1 MKYALD
7 PRLLPPGGVPVQCTR
22 CSHVFIAGTP
32 EPAPRPAAKPAPKP
46 APARPPSAMNSTLL
60 YGANNTS
67 PDAGGA
73 PIPTGTQVFGVAPQT
88 SQVPSIAPVAAP
100 KAPPA
105 PARPSAVALKTQ
117 TFGAVPQPTP
127 AVAKAAPP
135 AAGRPPVGAAPAPQ
149 RAGKPPAGAAPAP
162 QTTQVFGAVPQPAGK
177 PPAGAAPAPQTT
189 QVFGAVPQPAPA
201 PKPQGRAPVAGP
213 PPSAAGPRPAPQA
226 AKPAGT
232 PPQPMAAAKPPVM
245 TDVPWGP
252 EPTAASP
259 FTVSASPLM
268 GLPRAALRTE
278 PPDEPLAQALSQ
290 PPGLLPRHAAAD
302 RPPPE
307 PEPLLSEPS
316 IGVAT
321 TTPIEL
327 PDEILNQLN
336 RPLSELMAE
345 EEPPSQEPPSRAP
358 PFQDAPT
365 PALSKPLELPPELI
379 ENAGRP
385 ARDDTQDK
393 LKAKRLKRRA
403 LLIGGGVLAIGLTAV
418 LSSPSWRAK
427 PDVLSPAA
435 QEAREK
441 AVALLRRDDATS
453 QEEALTQLKI
463 LSAEHP
469 QNVELLAE
477 MGIALALHMDD
488 IQVRVKTFQAMEK
501 RLRARINRLTTTQT
515 PADWRSR
522 VNTMNEELAVIQ
534 RRVVPLDE
542 RSKILSKDAVQAL
555 KKLDSIPRE
564 EPPRDALARLRA
576 RALMNGAMG
585 GVDAPA
591 LAVKLAQ
598 AEQRDGS
605 ALAMAEFALH
615 ETPPSRTQVQQASSA
630 MERMMESNGTYLRPY
645 VLGARLALLREQ
657 PAAAQGLLETVITL
671 NPKHELAQQLLD
683 YARVLEEPDPEPLP
697 EPLPQ
702 PKRQLPPGAP
712 DVPEGSSGP

>member
-46 APARPPSAMNSTLL
+46 APARPPSAVNSTLL
-60 YGANNTS
+60 YGANNS
-67 PDAGGA
+67 NHPNPDTGGA
-73 PIPTGTQVFGVAPQT
+73 PIPTGTQVFGMAPQT
-88 SQVPSIAPVAAP
+88 PQVPSIAPVAAP

-105 PARPSAVALKTQ
+105 AARPSAVALKTQ

-135 AAGRPPVGAAPAPQ
+135 AAGRPPAGAAPPPTGKPPMGAPPPQ
-149 RAGKPPAGAAPAP
+149 TAGKPPVGAPPP
-162 QTTQVFGAVPQPAGK
+162 QTTQVFGAVPP
-177 PPAGAAPAPQTT
+177 
-189 QVFGAVPQPAPA
+189 PAPA
-201 PKPQGRAPVAGP
+201 PKPQGRVPPVAGTS
-213 PPSAAGPRPAPQA
+213 PSVPGARPT
-226 AKPAGT
+226 PARPSGT
-232 PPQPMAAAKPPVM
+232 PPQPMAAAKPPVK
-245 TDVPWGP
+245 TEDVPWGP
-252 EPTAASP
+252 EPVGTSP
-259 FTVSASPLM
+259 FTVTASPLM
-268 GLPRAALRTE
+268 GLPQGALRTE
-278 PPDEPLAQALSQ
+278 PLDEPSAQVFSQ
-290 PPGLLPRHAAAD
+290 PPGLLPRHAAPE
-302 RPPPE
+302 RIPPE
-307 PEPLLSEPS
+307 PEPLLPEPS
-316 IGVAT
+316 IGVAA

-345 EEPPSQEPPSRAP
+345 EEPLPREPLPREPPL
-358 PFQDAPT
+358 QGGPT

-379 ENAGRP
+379 ENAGKP

-403 LLIGGGVLAIGLTAV
+403 LLIGGGVLVIGLTAV
-418 LSSPSWRAK
+418 LSSPSFRAK
-427 PDVLSPAA
+427 SDVLPPAT

-477 MGIALALHMDD
+477 VGIALALHLDD
-488 IQVRVKTFQAMEK
+488 TQVRVKTFQAMEK
-501 RLRARINRLTTTQT
+501 RLRARINRLTVSQT

-534 RRVVPLDE
+534 QRVVPLDE
-542 RSKILSKDAVQAL
+542 RSKDLSKDAVQAI

-564 EPPRDALARLRA
+564 ESPRDALARLRA
-576 RALMNGAMG
+576 RALMNGALG
-585 GVDAPA
+585 GMDAPA

-598 AEQRDGS
+598 AELRDWS

-615 ETPPSRTQVQQASSA
+615 ETPPSRTQLQNAVSA
-630 MERMMESNGTYLRPY
+630 MERMMESNRTYLRPY
-645 VLGARLALLREQ
+645 VLGARLALMRDQ
-657 PAAAQGLLETVITL
+657 PAAAQALLETVITL

-683 YARVLEEPDPEPLP
+683 YARVLEEPEP

-712 DVPEGSSGP
+712 DTGNAPAAPVPEGTSGSSGP